1 MEDKYMSFVL
11 TVKIGFGIVVAVV
24 IVTDLIYM
32 LLKSRKD
39 KENQNE
45 KSE

>member
-1 MEDKYMSFVL
+1 MEDKYMSFAL

-32 LLKSRKD
+32 LLKSGKD
-39 KENQNE
+39 KENWNE

>member
-1 MEDKYMSFVL
+1 MSFVL